1 MSETR
6 YSSRSEA
13 VQGIIR
19 RCPRCGKTSLVEDE
33 ESGELICSN
42 CGFVLKERME
52 QEGPEW
58 RNFSEEGE
66 SRSRTGMPASV
77 ASHDMGLATVMGR
90 TNKDAAGRSIPGTMR
105 STVSRLRLWDN
116 RSQVNQVQDRNLRQ
130 AFRELDRLADKL
142 AVSEAVK
149 EKAAYLYRKALERG
163 LIRGRSISS
172 LIAASLYA
180 AFRESDTPRSLKDV
194 AAVTLTS
201 KKDLARDYRM
211 LLRELDVR
219 MPVSDPAKNVARIAS
234 VVGLPEKT
242 GRRAIEILRMA
253 GEKEISV
260 GKDPIG
266 LAASALYIASTLEGE
281 GKTQKEIAKAAG
293 VTEVTIRNRYKG
305 LAEALGLFPT
315 HAAEAVEEPSSLPQI
330 KSTHRDRS

>member
-1 MSETR
+1 
-6 YSSRSEA
+6 
-13 VQGIIR
+13 
-19 RCPRCGKTSLVEDE
+19 
-33 ESGELICSN
+33 
-42 CGFVLKERME
+42 
-52 QEGPEW
+52 
-58 RNFSEEGE
+58 
-66 SRSRTGMPASV
+66 MPASI
-77 ASHDMGLATVMGR
+77 ASHDMGLATMVGR
-90 TNKDAAGRSIPGTMR
+90 ANKDATGRSISGSMR
-105 STVSRLRLWDN
+105 STISRLRLWDS
-116 RSQVNQVQDRNLRQ
+116 RSQVNQVKDRNLRQ

-149 EKAAYLYRKALERG
+149 EKAAYIYRKALERG
-163 LIRGRSISS
+163 LIRGRSITS

-180 AFRESDTPRSLKDV
+180 AFRDSDTPRSLKDV
-194 AAVTLTS
+194 AAVTLSS

-219 MPVSDPAKNVARIAS
+219 MPVSDPAKNIARIAS
-234 VVGLPEKT
+234 VVGLSEKT

-253 GEKEISV
+253 GEKEISA

-305 LAEALGLFPT
+305 LAAALGLFPIQGV
-315 HAAEAVEEPSSLPQI
+315 EASASASS
-330 KSTHRDRS
+330 